1 MITKVTGIELID
13 SRGVPAVCARVDFE
27 NGIYAYA
34 SVPSGASVG
43 SHEAIELR
51 DNDARFGGVSQ
62 AVKNINT
69 EIANALSGK
78 SFADQE
84 ELDSTLKKLDGT
96 DDKSNLGANAI

>member
-43 SHEAIELR
+43 SHEAKELR
-51 DNDARFGGVSQ
+51 DNDARFGGKGVSQ
-62 AVKNINT
+62 AVDVYKRQPLLSVWLLSVYDAPLP
-69 EIANALSGK
+69 IALLLSH
-78 SFADQE
+78 SF
-84 ELDSTLKKLDGT
+84 G
-96 DDKSNLGANAI
+96 GRF